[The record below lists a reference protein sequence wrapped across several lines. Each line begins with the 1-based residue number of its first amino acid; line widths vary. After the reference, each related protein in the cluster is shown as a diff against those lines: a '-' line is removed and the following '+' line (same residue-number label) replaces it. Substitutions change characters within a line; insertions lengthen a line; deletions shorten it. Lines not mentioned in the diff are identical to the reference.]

1 MWPIVGSEEIAAGRL
16 TRAALRWNYTAVH
29 PNVYL
34 PNGALETTSTRTQ
47 AAWLWSG
54 RKGIIA
60 GRSAAYLHGVY
71 WAADSAP
78 IELIGRHRRPTRG
91 VVIRDERIGDDEV
104 SGHGG
109 QLVTTAARTALDLAR
124 HLPRA
129 EAVAILDALS
139 ARSGVTAADVQALA
153 DRYPGARGLPAA
165 RLAVNLMDGGAMSRE
180 ETALRLYL
188 IDSVGLPRPTTDI
201 RIGDKYG
208 STRIAMGWEWAKVG
222 ISWQEPEERLE
233 RYSAVQ
239 RLRAEEVVQRLGWL
253 HIRAHPLRAL
263 HSVRFQA
270 QTALRSRGR

>member
-16 TRAALRWNYTAVH
+16 TRGALRWNYTAVH

-34 PNGALETTSTRTQ
+34 PNGAPLTMSARAH

-54 RKGIIA
+54 REAIIA
-60 GRSAAYLHGVY
+60 GRAAAYLHGVY
-71 WAADSAP
+71 WVADSAP

-91 VVIRDERIGDDEV
+91 VVIRDERIGDDEAR
-104 SGHGG
+104 GHDGRY
-109 QLVTTAARTALDLAR
+109 VTTAARTAFDLAR
-124 HLPRA
+124 HLPRN

-139 ARSGVTAADVQALA
+139 ARSGVTAVEVHAVA

-165 RLAVNLMDGGAMSRE
+165 RLAVDLMDGGAQSRE

-188 IDSVGLPRPTTDI
+188 VDSIGLPRPTTNI
-201 RIGDKYG
+201 TIGDKYG
-208 STRIAMGWEWAKVG
+208 SARIAMGWEWAKVG
-222 ISWQEPEERLE
+222 VSWDKPAATDDG
-233 RYSAVQ
+233 YPAVQ
-239 RLRAEEVVQRLGWL
+239 RIREEEVVQRLGWL
-253 HIRAHPLRAL
+253 HIRAHPRRAL